1 MVCARVTCPSPTS
14 PVPERIAAPAG
25 AAALKRILG
34 QNVRRLREA
43 RGMTRTAFALAAGVS
58 VGYLGQIERGL
69 ANPRATTLGAVATA
83 LDVVVTTL
91 FSDDTDRHL

>member
-1 MVCARVTCPSPTS
+1 
-14 PVPERIAAPAG
+14 
-25 AAALKRILG
+25 
-34 QNVRRLREA
+34 
-43 RGMTRTAFALAAGVS
+43 MTRTAFALAAGVS